1 MTSTTAPTENAG
13 EGPSRS
19 SPRTMT
25 LGDAMRAP
33 SANPPVVVLDSLHR
47 VGERD
52 EVIDPKE
59 DLWLTSADGRFN
71 SPIIPLRVGT
81 APDCQTFYVHKSVLL
96 KAKFFKKALCGEF
109 MESEAQAMELPEED
123 PAIFHFV
130 VAFLYENKYI
140 PIKAA
145 STVLIPDDKV
155 NSRRDDDHAASDSD
169 SSASILSD
177 SSTARSLRRRERRR
191 RRENRHWERERR
203 KHPGTHR
210 PGCGCR
216 QCLTRGG
223 PPCWNCMAPRIPPPP
238 PGPMPV
244 QMGAGVM
251 VVNVENPRRR
261 ENRRRRPNN
270 RHRPL
275 SPPPAIDNNGTN
287 GINNTTNNN
296 PSSNLNIA
304 NEEIRIQGQDLRT
317 WLLTY
322 ELNIDVYICANKFL
336 LDDFKSAIARSCI
349 DMLETAG
356 PDAAH
361 IEVLRLCQK
370 LYEGLPE
377 SDRLLRMIFA
387 RVGFLNTYLWRRAHD
402 ATAEFFHA
410 HPEVSALMFKE
421 TLVRREEEH
430 GELPAMERPVVVA
443 GGPMPPFA
451 PNDPRGF
458 RGQRWRGDFY

>member
-1 MTSTTAPTENAG
+1 MVSTTAQTENAG

-19 SPRTMT
+19 SASARTTT

-33 SANPPVVVLDSLHR
+33 SVNAPGVVVLDTMHH

-52 EVIDPKE
+52 EAIDPKE

-81 APDCQTFYVHKSVLL
+81 SPDCQTFYVHKSVLL
-96 KAKFFKKALCGEF
+96 KAEFFKKALCGEF

-130 VAFLYENKYI
+130 VAFLYENKYV

-155 NSRRDDDHAASDSD
+155 NTRREDEHAASDSD

-223 PPCWNCMAPRIPPPP
+223 PPCWNCMAPRLPPPP

-244 QMGAGVM
+244 HMGPGVM
-251 VVNVENPRRR
+251 VVNMEPPRQR
-261 ENRRRRPNN
+261 NRRRRPN
-270 RHRPL
+270 RHRPI
-275 SPPPAIDNNGTN
+275 SPPPAANDG
-287 GINNTTNNN
+287 NNN
-296 PSSNLNIA
+296 NNNSNSNSNSNP

-336 LDDFKSAIARSCI
+336 LDDFKQAIARACI

-356 PDAAH
+356 ADAAH
-361 IEVLRLCQK
+361 IEVLHLCHK

-377 SDRLLRMIFA
+377 SDRLLRMVFA
-387 RVGFLNTYLWRRAHD
+387 RVGFLNTYLWRRSHD
-402 ATAEFFHA
+402 QTADFFHA

-430 GELPAMERPVVVA
+430 GELPAMERPVFA
-443 GGPMPPFA
+443 TGAPPPPFP
-451 PNDPRGF
+451 PNDPRAF
-458 RGQRWRGDFY
+458 MRGQRWRGDFY